1 MVSKIIF
8 IAFAVTTVLA
18 QNQSPT
24 TTGGG
29 EPEDFTFKVITLP
42 SHMVNN
48 TNTPADIGVA
58 LVDINR
64 YYPLSASDDTPI
76 LYSTTVPNEAFHGN
90 QTLRY
95 KYVKF
100 QPDSQNVIDM
110 EPFIRTFPLTS
121 SSSSSTL
128 NEFYGRERTI
138 RDTKSFPSIVDNNVF
153 HQDFHRAP
161 DQLHRFNEIV
171 TIHLTAPEED
181 VQNMHENY
189 LDDIDVIG
197 DMTYISSNEIKQF
210 YGCKFAVTGRSSRH
224 FTKLPYSVTLNKG
237 DYLGGYRKLKL
248 RSSASDPTYIREKM
262 AYELLYATGRP
273 ATLVSHVRL
282 FINDQPAGLFLLAE
296 KYSDEWLGMEFNQGL
311 DPFHNGV
318 LYKPK
323 GVVKKENMAADL
335 SYHQDY
341 ADYDD
346 IYKVQEPSEI
356 NDVGMQDL
364 IEFTQFVDEQIRWQT
379 LGNNTLD
386 SSVSVWEKKF
396 NVQGFLTNMALE
408 FLLASW
414 DSYIENTQNYYLYKQ
429 HYGDQVFDWI
439 GWDYDFIL
447 GNGPVSMDR
456 MLEGNYR
463 NFSGMVKQPLTRAT
477 LMVPTYQKSFELQL
491 RLIAEKLLHPSVSFP
506 ILDDWKEFL
515 KQDADWD
522 QSLPRL
528 RTGHSGSGF
537 TSIIHPGSENNSTKT
552 DSDGKKHEK
561 DSPMSTPI
569 DFEMRSAMDF
579 FFRLNTPIPIE
590 KAIDG
595 PLTKSSLWSMKE
607 FIQRK
612 VDNVLNF
619 SKQ

>member
-1 MVSKIIF
+1 MVLKIIF
-8 IAFAVTTVLA
+8 IAFAIATVLA

-24 TTGGG
+24 TTAG

-42 SHMVNN
+42 SHMVNK

-64 YYPLSASDDTPI
+64 YYPLSSSDDTPI

-128 NEFYGRERTI
+128 NEFYGREQTI

-161 DQLHRFNEIV
+161 DQLHKFNEIV

-224 FTKLPYSVTLNKG
+224 FTKLPYSVTLSKG

-273 ATLVSHVRL
+273 GTMISHVRL

-341 ADYDD
+341 TDYDD
-346 IYKVQEPSEI
+346 IYKIQEPSEI

-364 IEFTQFVDEQIRWQT
+364 IDFTQFVDDKFT
-379 LGNNTLD
+379 GKCL
-386 SSVSVWEKKF
+386 KKQKKDNWF
-396 NVQGFLTNMALE
+396 NMALE

-447 GNGPVSMDR
+447 GNGPVNMDR

-463 NFSGMVKQPLTRAT
+463 NYSGMIKQPLTRAT

-491 RLIAEKLLHPSVSFP
+491 RLITEKLLHPSVSFP
-506 ILDDWKEFL
+506 ILDDWKEFI

-528 RTGHSGSGF
+528 RTGHSSSGF
-537 TSIIHPGSENNSTKT
+537 ASMIHSGSDNNSTKT
-552 DSDGKKHEK
+552 DGDKDNNKNGDDKKHEK
-561 DSPMSTPI
+561 DAPMTTPI
-569 DFEMRSAMDF
+569 DFEMKAAVDF
-579 FFRLNTPIPIE
+579 FFRLNTPIPID

-607 FIQRK
+607 FIQKK